1 MKKRMQVWQAAEVL
15 KVSERTIRTHIKSG
29 KLESEKE
36 HGKRWVWVEIP
47 DAEMEELAV
56 FSEETEEVE
65 KMAANDEPL
74 MNLLKEKDARI
85 SDLQAQI
92 SEKDQQLLRR
102 DEQTDSFTRQIDHLT
117 QLLAVQSKTAAT
129 LADQLDAIKQLEDL
143 RKRPSLWQKLFRRNP

>member
-1 MKKRMQVWQAAEVL
+1 MKERMQVWQAAEVL
-15 KVSERTIRTHIKSG
+15 KVSERTVRTHIKSG

-47 DAEMEELAV
+47 DAEMEELV
-56 FSEETEEVE
+56 IVSEETEE
-65 KMAANDEPL
+65 ATANDEAI

-102 DEQTDSFTRQIDHLT
+102 DDQTDSLTRQIDHLT
-117 QLLAVQSKTAAT
+117 QLLAVQSKTTAV
-129 LADQLDAIKQLEDL
+129 LADQLDATKQLEDL
-143 RKRPSLWQKLFRRNP
+143 RKRPSLWRKLFGRNS

>member
-47 DAEMEELAV
+47 DAEMEEA
-56 FSEETEEVE
+56 E
-65 KMAANDEPL
+65 KVATNDETL

-102 DEQTDSFTRQIDHLT
+102 DDQTDSLTRQIDHLT

-129 LADQLDAIKQLEDL
+129 LAEQLDAIKQLEDL

>member
-1 MKKRMQVWQAAEVL
+1 
-15 KVSERTIRTHIKSG
+15 
-29 KLESEKE
+29 LESEKE

-47 DAEMEELAV
+47 DAEMEEMAV
-56 FSEETEEVE
+56 VLEETEETEETEEME
-65 KMAANDEPL
+65 KVAANDETL
-74 MNLLKEKDARI
+74 VNLLKEKDARISDLQAQKSARPFPSVDSRGI

-102 DEQTDSFTRQIDHLT
+102 DDQTDSLTRQIDHLT

-143 RKRPSLWQKLFRRNP
+143 RKRPSLWQKLFGRNS

>member
-56 FSEETEEVE
+56 FSEETEGAV
-65 KMAANDEPL
+65 ANDETI

-129 LADQLDAIKQLEDL
+129 LAEQLDAIKQLEDL